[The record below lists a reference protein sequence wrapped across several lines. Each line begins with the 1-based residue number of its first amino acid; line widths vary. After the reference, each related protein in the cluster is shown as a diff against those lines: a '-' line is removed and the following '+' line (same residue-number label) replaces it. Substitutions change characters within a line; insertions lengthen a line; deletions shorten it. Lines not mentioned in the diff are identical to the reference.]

1 MRVLVKKDER
11 ILDSA
16 IVIFFQ
22 KGFAGAT
29 LSEIAQHANVSKS
42 SIHYY
47 YRSKESLFKTVMDK
61 IIDIIFENVE
71 AISQGNTNLFDL
83 IDEFV
88 SQTLNVFTIHPHL
101 PSFILNGLNTNQQV
115 SSIISE
121 LSEIFISKFEKE
133 IILAEDKGLIN
144 PIDPKYLFT
153 SILSLSAFSIIN
165 NQFYYQDSQNQ
176 PDVDSNLENQK
187 YLISSFI
194 VHSLLKQEKSVSML

>member
-1 MRVLVKKDER
+1 MRVLVKKDEK

-22 KGFAGAT
+22 KGFAGAR
-29 LSEIAQHANVSKS
+29 LREIAQHANVCKS

-47 YRSKESLFKTVMDK
+47 YRSKESLFEAVMDK

-71 AISQGNTNLFDL
+71 VISQGNTNLFDL

-88 SQTLNVFTIHPHL
+88 SQVLNMFTIHPYL

-115 SSIISE
+115 SSITSE
-121 LSEIFISKFEKE
+121 LSEIFVSKFEKE
-133 IILAEDKGLIN
+133 IILAEKKGWIN

-165 NQFYYQDSQNQ
+165 NQFYYQNSQNRS
-176 PDVDSNLENQK
+176 DAGSNLENQK

-194 VHSLLKQEKSVSML
+194 FHNLLNQGEVS

>member
-1 MRVLVKKDER
+1 MSLLVKKDEK

-22 KGFAGAT
+22 KGFAGAR
-29 LSEIAQHANVSKS
+29 LSEIAQHAKVSKA

-47 YRSKESLFKTVMDK
+47 YRSKENLFEAVMNK
-61 IIDIIFENVE
+61 IIDIIFDNVE
-71 AISQGNTNLFDL
+71 DISQGNTNLFDL

-88 SQTLNVFTIHPHL
+88 SKVLNVFAIHPYL

-121 LSEIFISKFEKE
+121 LSEIFVSKFERE
-133 IILAEDKGLIN
+133 IILAEEKGLIN

-176 PDVDSNLENQK
+176 SDADSNLENQK

-194 VHSLLKQEKSVSML
+194 VHSLLKQEKVS